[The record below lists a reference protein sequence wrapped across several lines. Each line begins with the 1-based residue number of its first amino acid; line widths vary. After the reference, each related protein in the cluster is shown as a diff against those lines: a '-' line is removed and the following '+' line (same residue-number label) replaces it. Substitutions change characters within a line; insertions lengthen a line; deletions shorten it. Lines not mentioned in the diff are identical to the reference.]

1 MVIERRR
8 RSVLGPVIAAIVIAA
23 VIVVAI
29 VVLATN
35 DSSSSATK
43 DVTVQACDAGSGGD
57 KPTASGQIVNHTSK
71 ASNYVIR
78 LEFTDPQGNQV
89 SEGVTAV
96 NDVEAGAT
104 AAWELTGVRTAK
116 GSIKC
121 DLTGVSRTHI
131 PGQ

>member
-1 MVIERRR
+1 MVTERRR

-43 DVTVQACDAGSGGD
+43 DVTVQACTAGSGGD

-116 GSIKC
+116 GPIKC
-121 DLTGVSRTHI
+121 DLTGVRRTHI